1 MLCSCMMTCTT
12 FAIGPQGNGDEC
24 FDAVT
29 ATISGPNY
37 FDTSSATPGTE
48 PEPDESMCPGTFLN
62 WSSSPDVWFVFTPP
76 TTTTYTFSTCNLD
89 GYDTSMV
96 LYEGSCSS
104 LVQIACNGDA
114 DVPSSD
120 CQLYYSEFEQELMA
134 GIEYLIRIGGY
145 GGLVGFGELNISTS
159 GGSAGT
165 TWYVDLDMPGGGGTS
180 WSDAFQTIDDAL
192 SVATEGDEIWV
203 AEGTYYPSVP
213 RDPLDA
219 RTVTFLIR
227 EAIGIYGGFDGTE
240 ISLEDRDLSLHHT
253 ILSGDLYGDD
263 DSGDNMS
270 ENAYHVVSVDNI
282 ATGSLTIDGFWING
296 GNANTSAEKYGG
308 GIFVD
313 TSVSIPINIEAC
325 WLSGSNAMLGGAIG
339 VQATSANIALLKSKI
354 SLNSASEAG
363 GGLYTQSAASLDT
376 CEISI
381 NSSSLGE
388 GGALVVGG
396 DLTVLNTTIAQNSA
410 RLIGGVSANGTTI
423 DIANSILWG
432 NRSLYGSTS
441 QVNRNSAFMT
451 ARYSCIEGLEDDLV
465 GNGNID
471 QNPHF
476 GNDRGPDGENR
487 TGDEDFTL
495 FQGSPCIDAG
505 DNTAVTTLLDIVGS
519 NRFIDDPYTTDT
531 GNNPSGNP
539 VSDMGPYEFRPAD
552 IGQDGVRMWSGFAS
566 TVFQDVANWLPNDI
580 PGEFDTALFNVVDT
594 EDISLDQSV
603 TVDILNVSGGTV
615 KFDLLGNYLLL
626 RNTEDAIR
634 IGRHGTPSNL
644 GFKSGN
650 VYAGNKLSV
659 FGTDNRLR
667 IQSDATLQTNNL
679 VIAEGGT
686 LELSGGIIGDIVNW
700 GGSIDIGGIDIANGI
715 IDGNLNLLDNNRGQV
730 LPSEIIFDIYGSSP
744 GVGHD
749 FLSVG
754 QTVDLTDVTITLRYN
769 WAPPDNQ
776 VFDLIESGLG
786 ITGTPRIMSYSGLS
800 SYYACEW
807 IPGSGLR
814 GSGEAT
820 VVTAGPI
827 LFGTVQTTVLTQTPN
842 DLVVADFDGINGPDI
857 AISMPAVGSPATVDI
872 LLNNGMSGDVWQG
885 FATPISVSA
894 GSTVEDLAVGDLDN
908 DNYPDLVVTNYD
920 DDTVTILMNG
930 GVGSPASFSTTT
942 LSTDTG
948 SGPVAVAIA
957 DFDKSD
963 GNSLADLAVG
973 CDGSGQT
980 GVKIYTNE
988 TPLGLGGARGA
999 VFNFASTWATS
1010 VPTTVDPIDVNDD
1023 KDIDIIVLSNGG
1035 NNVTV
1040 KRGDGAGNTIDFL
1053 STPITLPTGSSAVAA
1068 VVSLLDED
1076 DFEEFITVNNGGD
1089 ALSIL
1094 SSDGSSM
1101 GSPSSVTVGDEPLS
1115 IEMTDFDND
1124 GDNDLV
1130 VSELDV
1136 NGDRQLAIIRND
1148 SASSVVVLGMVD
1160 PVGNGSDP
1168 TLVATGDF
1176 DDDQLVDIVSVI
1188 DLAPTMR
1195 ANSPA
1200 IGLYLNET
1208 LVTCTEDVNG
1218 DGNVDVTDLLAVI
1231 AAWGSDDASADL
1243 DGSGTV
1249 DVSDLLM
1256 IISAWGPC

>member
-1 MLCSCMMTCTT
+1 LTCAVR
-12 FAIGPQGNGDEC
+12 AIGPQGNGDQC
-24 FDAVT
+24 SDAVT

-37 FDTSSATPGTE
+37 FDTTSATPGTE
-48 PEPDESMCPGTFLN
+48 PEPDESMCSGTFLN
-62 WSSSPDVWFVFTPP
+62 WNSSPDIWFVFTPS

-96 LYEGSCSS
+96 LYEGSCSG

-114 DVPSSD
+114 ANPTND
-120 CQLYYSEFEQELMA
+120 CQSYYSEFESELIA
-134 GIEYLIRIGGY
+134 GTEYLVRIGGY
-145 GGLVGFGELNISTS
+145 DGLVGFGELTITSS
-159 GGSAGT
+159 GGSGGT

-192 SVATEGDEIWV
+192 SVATDGEQIWV

-213 RDPLDA
+213 SGPPDA
-219 RTVTFLIR
+219 RSVTFLIR
-227 EAIGIYGGFDGTE
+227 EAIAIYGGFDGTE
-240 ISLEDRDLSLHHT
+240 IFLEDRDLSLHHT

-270 ENAYHVVSVDNI
+270 ENAYHVMSVDNI
-282 ATGSLTIDGFWING
+282 TTGSLTIDGFWING
-296 GNANTSAEKYGG
+296 GNADTSTEKYGG

-313 TSVSIPINIEAC
+313 ASVSIPININAC
-325 WLSGSNAMLGGAIG
+325 WLSGSNALLGGAIG
-339 VQATSANIALLKSKI
+339 VETTSASLALLKVKI
-354 SLNSASEAG
+354 NLNTASEAG
-363 GGLYTQSAASLDT
+363 GGLYIRSGTSIDT
-376 CEISI
+376 CEITGNTST
-381 NSSSLGE
+381 LGE
-388 GGALVVGG
+388 GGGLVVEG
-396 DLTVLNTTIAQNSA
+396 DLTIVNATIAQNSA
-410 RLIGGVSANGTTI
+410 RLVGGISALGTTI
-423 DIANSILWG
+423 DVQNSILWG
-432 NRSLYGSTS
+432 NTSLYGSS
-441 QVNRNSAFMT
+441 NQVGRNNASMT
-451 ARYSCIEGLEDDLV
+451 ARYSCIENLEDDLV
-465 GNGNID
+465 GNGNISE
-471 QNPHF
+471 NPHF
-476 GNDRGPDGENR
+476 TSDRGPDGEDR
-487 TGDEDFTL
+487 TGDEIFSL
-495 FQGSPCIDAG
+495 YQGSPCIDAG
-505 DNTAVTTLLDIVGS
+505 DNTAVTTTFDLAGTF
-519 NRFIDDPYTTDT
+519 RFIDDPYTVDT
-531 GNNPSGNP
+531 GNNPNEQP
-539 VSDMGPYEFRPAD
+539 VSDMGPFEFRPAD
-552 IGQDGVRMWSGFAS
+552 IGQDGVRIWSGFS
-566 TVFQDVANWLPNDI
+566 SNVFQDVANWLPNDI
-580 PGEFDTALFNVVDT
+580 PGEFDTALFNVDDT
-594 EDISLDQSV
+594 QDISLDESV
-603 TVDILNVSGGTV
+603 FVDFLNVSSGTV
-615 KFDLLGNYLLL
+615 KIDLVGNYVQL
-626 RNTEDAIR
+626 RSTVDAIQ
-634 IGRHGTPSNL
+634 IGRHGTPSIL
-644 GFKSGN
+644 GFKSGSI
-650 VYAGNKLSV
+650 YAGNELSV
-659 FGTDNRLR
+659 FGTDNRLT
-667 IQSDATLQTNNL
+667 IQSDAILQTDNL
-679 VIAEGGT
+679 FLAEGGT
-686 LELSGGIIGDIVNW
+686 LELSGEIVGDIMNW
-700 GGSIDIGGIDIANGI
+700 GGSIDIGGIDVAIGTI
-715 IDGNLNLLDNNRGQV
+715 SGNLNLVGNNEDRV

-744 GVGHD
+744 GFGHD

-754 QTVDLTDVTITLRYN
+754 QSVDLTDVTIRLRYN

-776 VFDLIESGLG
+776 VFDLIESGVG
-786 ITGTPRIMSYSGLS
+786 ITGTPRIMTYSGLS

-807 IPGSGLR
+807 IPGSGLL
-814 GSGEAT
+814 GTGEAT

-827 LFGTVQTTVLTQTPN
+827 LFGSVQSTVLTQTPN

-885 FATPISVSA
+885 FAAPISVPT

-930 GVGSPASFSTTT
+930 GSGSPASFSTTT
-942 LSTDTG
+942 LSTGTG
-948 SGPVAVAIA
+948 SGPVALAIA

-963 GNSLADLAVG
+963 KDLLADLAIG

-999 VFNFASTWATS
+999 VFTFASTWATP

-1068 VVSLLDED
+1068 VVSFLNED
-1076 DFEEFITVNNGGD
+1076 DYEEFITVNNGGD

-1094 SSDGSSM
+1094 SSDGNSM

-1176 DDDQLVDIVSVI
+1176 DDDQLIDIVSVI
-1188 DLAPTMR
+1188 DLTPTMR

-1200 IGLYLNET
+1200 IGLYLN
-1208 LVTCTEDVNG
+1208 VTAIACIEDVNG

-1231 AAWGSDDASADL
+1231 AAWGSDNASADL

-1249 DVSDLLM
+1249 DVADLLM